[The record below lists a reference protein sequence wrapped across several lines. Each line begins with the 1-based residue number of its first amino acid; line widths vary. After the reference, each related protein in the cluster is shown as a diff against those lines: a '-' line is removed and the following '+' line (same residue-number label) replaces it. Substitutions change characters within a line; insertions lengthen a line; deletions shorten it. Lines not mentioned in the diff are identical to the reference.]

1 MDIQTLIGSCAAA
14 ASTLSFAPQAWKV
27 IRSRTTDDIS
37 AGMYVLTVAGFALW
51 AAYGIMLGKWPL
63 IVTNTICL
71 GFSAFILTMK
81 LLPRRQK
88 DRVADALDPTR

>member
-1 MDIQTLIGSCAAA
+1 MKKLLATLLLT

-27 IRSRTTDDIS
+27 IRSRKTDDIS
-37 AGMYVLTVAGFALW
+37 TGMYVLTVAGFALW

-63 IVTNTICL
+63 IVTNTICMGL
-71 GFSAFILTMK
+71 SAFILTMK

-88 DRVADALDPTR
+88 NRVADALDPTR